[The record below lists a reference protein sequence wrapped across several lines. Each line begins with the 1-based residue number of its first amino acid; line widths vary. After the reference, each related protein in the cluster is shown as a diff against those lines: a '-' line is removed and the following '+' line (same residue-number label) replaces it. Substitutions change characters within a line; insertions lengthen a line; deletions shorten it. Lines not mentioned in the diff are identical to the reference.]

1 MLFHINL
8 LFRAPNPHLSLYEVC
23 SVITLLII
31 VLSYVGRNICAN
43 VAKMSIF
50 TVAPPLSESRDACLS
65 MIDVTRCLA
74 TTQGPQITW
83 CLRPTLG
90 GR

>member
-1 MLFHINL
+1 MLFYMNL
-8 LFRAPNPHLSLYEVC
+8 LFRAPNAHFSLSVVC
-23 SVITLLII
+23 SVITLLILL
-31 VLSYVGRNICAN
+31 LSYVGRNICAN
-43 VAKMSIF
+43 LAKMSIF

-65 MIDVTRCLA
+65 VIDVTRCLA